1 MEYLGINIVEHASVP
16 LDEVWIIHKNEA
28 PQVPADL
35 RGNLP
40 VPFIL
45 TGDATRAR
53 RLLSLVRAI
62 DSEYVNSGASRFVHR
77 VPRHSRLKSTTRQPP
92 FTAATLVPLRLQ

>member
-1 MEYLGINIVEHASVP
+1 MEFLGINIVEHASVP
-16 LDEVWIIHKNEA
+16 VDEVWIIHKNEA

-35 RGNLP
+35 RGNVP

-53 RLLSLVRAI
+53 HLMSLVRAI
-62 DSEYVNSGASRFVHR
+62 DSQYVNSGASRMMHR
-77 VPRHSRLKSTTRQPP
+77 FPRRKSTTI
-92 FTAATLVPLRLQ
+92 

>member
-1 MEYLGINIVEHASVP
+1 MEFLGITIVEHASVP
-16 LDEVWIIHKNEA
+16 VDEVWIIHKNEA

-40 VPFIL
+40 VPCIL

-53 RLLSLVRAI
+53 HLLSLVRAI
-62 DSEYVNSGASRFVHR
+62 DSKYVNSGANRFMHR
-77 VPRHSRLKSTTRQPP
+77 VRRQKSTT
-92 FTAATLVPLRLQ
+92 T

>member
-1 MEYLGINIVEHASVP
+1 MEFLGINIVEHASLP
-16 LDEVWIIHKNEA
+16 ADEVWIIHKNDA

-40 VPFIL
+40 VPCIL

-53 RLLSLVRAI
+53 HLMSLVRAI
-62 DSEYVNSGASRFVHR
+62 DSKYVNSGASRFMHR
-77 VPRHSRLKSTTRQPP
+77 VPRHKSTSR
-92 FTAATLVPLRLQ
+92 

>member
-1 MEYLGINIVEHASVP
+1 MEFLGINIVEHASVP
-16 LDEVWIIHKNEA
+16 VDEVWIIHKSEA

-35 RGNLP
+35 RAKLT
-40 VPFIL
+40 VPCIL

-62 DSEYVNSGASRFVHR
+62 DSRYVNSGASQFMHR
-77 VPRHSRLKSTTRQPP
+77 VPRHKSTNT
-92 FTAATLVPLRLQ
+92 